1 MHWLTEPLQHDFM
14 QRALFGCALI
24 GFTNGFLGAFIVLR
38 RLALMADALS
48 HSLLPGLAIGV
59 IVFGLAPAGLFFGA
73 LVAALFVALGAQLI
87 ARSSRVK
94 EDTSLGIL
102 YTVAF
107 SLGIVLLSYVKVRVS
122 LTHYLFGNILGLSN
136 SDLWITYGISLVAVP
151 LLVAL
156 QRPLL
161 LTLFDPSVAVTHGVK
176 VSPLNY
182 LVLTLLVLVMIASI
196 QAVGVILAL
205 GLLIAP
211 AATIYLLSDS
221 YSAMFWGGG
230 LLGLFG
236 SCVGLLGSYWL
247 NLPSGACIVLVL
259 GLLFCLAFLFGPKY
273 GILAKFFRR
282 RHLHEESLARWENR
296 EIPVVEETSVS
307 PNSGSPEVFAET
319 DNKDESPS

>member
-1 MHWLTEPLQHDFM
+1 MHWLTEPFQHDFM
-14 QRALFGCALI
+14 QRALLGCALI

-94 EDTSLGIL
+94 EDTSLAIL

-107 SLGIVLLSYVKVRVS
+107 SLGIVLLSCVKVRVS

-136 SDLWITYGISLVAVP
+136 SDLWITYAISLVAVP
-151 LLVAL
+151 VLVAL

-176 VSPLNY
+176 VGALNY
-182 LVLTLLVLVMIASI
+182 LLLSLLVLAMISSL

-211 AATIYLLSDS
+211 AATVYLLSDS
-221 YSAMFWGGG
+221 YAAMFWGGG
-230 LLGLFG
+230 VLG
-236 SCVGLLGSYWL
+236 SCGSCAGLLLSYWL

-259 GLLFCLAFLFGPKY
+259 GFVFCAAFLFSPKY
-273 GILAKFFRR
+273 GVLAKFFRR
-282 RHLHEESLARWENR
+282 RHLHEESLARWR
-296 EIPVVEETSVS
+296 TRDGRSTEETASKHE
-307 PNSGSPEVFAET
+307 SGIHE
-319 DNKDESPS
+319 